1 MVNMALDFYLY
12 SKQLKEKANQISL
25 SIINY
30 EW

>member
-1 MVNMALDFYLY
+1 MVNMALDFLY